1 MGSDWNVEPLVSFD
15 GHTFMNPPID
25 ELQIFDLM
33 DRGLDPESA
42 ISWMHANG
50 YATAAAYYPS
60 VQVIGFAYEY
70 LALVNGRW
78 DVVLKVGA

>member
-1 MGSDWNVEPLVSFD
+1 MGSDWTVEPLVSFD
-15 GHTFMNPPID
+15 GHTFMNPPLD

-33 DRGLDPESA
+33 DRGMDPESA
-42 ISWMHANG
+42 IAWMHANG